1 MAVKILISRQFRQ
14 DKMSDAHNLPKEMRS
29 VATLRPG
36 YISGQ
41 TLASADIPNKLVVV
55 STWSG
60 PKRWEAWYKDQKRIA
75 FSKKL
80 EGLLVA
86 PEQVEVFMAGHEAS
100 E

>member
-1 MAVKILISRQFRQ
+1 MAVKVLISRQFRQ
-14 DKMSDAHNLPKEMRS
+14 DRISDAHNLLKEMRS

-41 TLASADIPNKLVVV
+41 TLASADNPNKLVVI
-55 STWSG
+55 STWTG
-60 PKRWEAWYKDQKRIA
+60 PKRWDTWYKDAKRLA

-80 EGLLVA
+80 EDLLVA
-86 PEQVEVFMAGHEAS
+86 PENVEVFMAGHESS